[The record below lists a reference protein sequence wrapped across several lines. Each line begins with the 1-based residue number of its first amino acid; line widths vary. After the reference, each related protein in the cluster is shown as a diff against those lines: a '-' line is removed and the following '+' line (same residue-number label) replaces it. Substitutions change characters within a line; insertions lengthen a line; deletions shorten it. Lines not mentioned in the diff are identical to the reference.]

1 MHLWLSMCMIQWKS
15 KRANSE
21 YIMKISGNTLEVL
34 QNFSSIN
41 NGITVNVGNEIKTIS
56 PMKNIFGKATVE
68 DNFTSEFSVYDLPE
82 FLATISLLG
91 NDAEF
96 EFGDNSV
103 NISGNG
109 ASATYNYAESSM
121 IIAPP
126 EKDITMPNPEI
137 VFDISTEL
145 LSKLQKASAVLS
157 LPDLVL
163 ESNGTVVTLT
173 VRDKKNPTTNNFSEV
188 IMDGDGQTYSM
199 NFKMENIKVVKDEYT
214 VYVSSKGLSHFVAK
228 NKGLEYFIA
237 LEPDSVFG
245 S

>member
-1 MHLWLSMCMIQWKS
+1 
-15 KRANSE
+15 
-21 YIMKISGNTLEVL
+21 MKISDSTLEVL
-34 QNFSSIN
+34 TNFSSIN
-41 NGITVNVGNEIKTIS
+41 NGITVQVGNEIKTIS
-56 PMKNIFGKATVE
+56 PMKNIFGKATIE

-96 EFGDNSV
+96 EFGENSV

-137 VFDISTEL
+137 VFDLNDDL
-145 LSKLQKASAVLS
+145 LSKLKKASSVLS

-163 ESNGTVVTLT
+163 ESDGNVVSLS
-173 VRDKKNPTTNNFSEV
+173 VRDKKNPTSNQFTEV
-188 IMDGDGQTYSM
+188 IADGDGQSYSM
-199 NFKMENIKVVKDEYT
+199 NFKMENIKIVDDEYT
-214 VYVSSKGLSHFVAK
+214 VYVSSKGLAQFVAK

>member
-1 MHLWLSMCMIQWKS
+1 
-15 KRANSE
+15 
-21 YIMKISGNTLEVL
+21 MKISESTFEVL
-34 QNFSSIN
+34 TNFSSIN
-41 NGITVNVGNEIKTIS
+41 NGITVQTGNEIKTIS
-56 PMKNIFGKATVE
+56 PMKNIFGKATVS

-91 NDAEF
+91 TDAEF

-137 VFDISTEL
+137 VFELTTDL
-145 LSKLQKASAVLS
+145 LSKLQKASSVLS

-163 ESNGTVVTLT
+163 ESNGTVVSLS
-173 VRDKKNPTTNNFSEV
+173 VRDKKNPSSNQFTEV
-188 IMDGDGQTYSM
+188 ITDGDGQSYSM
-199 NFKMENIKVVKDEYT
+199 NFKMENIKIVKDEYT
-214 VYVSSKGLSHFVAK
+214 VKVSSKGLAHFGAK
-228 NKGLEYFIA
+228 NKGVEYFIA

>member
-1 MHLWLSMCMIQWKS
+1 
-15 KRANSE
+15 
-21 YIMKISGNTLEVL
+21 
-34 QNFSSIN
+34 
-41 NGITVNVGNEIKTIS
+41 
-56 PMKNIFGKATVE
+56 
-68 DNFTSEFSVYDLPE
+68 
-82 FLATISLLG
+82 
-91 NDAEF
+91 
-96 EFGDNSV
+96 
-103 NISGNG
+103 
-109 ASATYNYAESSM
+109 M

>member
-1 MHLWLSMCMIQWKS
+1 
-15 KRANSE
+15 
-21 YIMKISGNTLEVL
+21 MKISESTFEVL
-34 QNFSSIN
+34 TNFSSIN
-41 NGITVNVGNEIKTIS
+41 NGITVQTGNEIKTIS
-56 PMKNIFGKATVE
+56 PMKNIFGKATVS

-91 NDAEF
+91 TDAEF

-137 VFDISTEL
+137 VFELTTDL
-145 LSKLQKASAVLS
+145 LSKLQKASSVLS

-163 ESNGTVVTLT
+163 ESNGTVVSLS
-173 VRDKKNPTTNNFSEV
+173 VRDKKNPSSNQFTEV
-188 IMDGDGQTYSM
+188 ITDGDGQTYSM
-199 NFKMENIKVVKDEYT
+199 NFKMENIKIVNDEYT
-214 VYVSSKGLSHFVAK
+214 VYVSSKGLAHFVAK
-228 NKGLEYFIA
+228 NKGVEYFIA
-237 LEPDSVFG
+237 LEPDSTFG

>member
-1 MHLWLSMCMIQWKS
+1 
-15 KRANSE
+15 
-21 YIMKISGNTLEVL
+21 MKISDSTFEVL

-41 NGITVNVGNEIKTIS
+41 NGITVQTGNEIKTIS
-56 PMKNIFGKATVE
+56 PMKNIFGKATIE

-96 EFGDNSV
+96 EFGENSV

-137 VFDISTEL
+137 VFDLNDDL
-145 LSKLQKASAVLS
+145 LSKLKKASSVLS

-163 ESNGTVVTLT
+163 ESDGNVVSLS
-173 VRDKKNPTTNNFSEV
+173 VRDKKNPTSNQFTEV
-188 IMDGDGQTYSM
+188 IADGDGQSYSM
-199 NFKMENIKVVKDEYT
+199 NFKMENIKIVDDEYT
-214 VYVSSKGLSHFVAK
+214 VYVSSKGLAQFVAK

>member
-1 MHLWLSMCMIQWKS
+1 
-15 KRANSE
+15 
-21 YIMKISGNTLEVL
+21 MKISDSTFEVL

-41 NGITVNVGNEIKTIS
+41 NGITVQTGSEIKTIS
-56 PMKNIFGKATVE
+56 PMKNIFGKATVS

-91 NDAEF
+91 TDAEF

-137 VFDISTEL
+137 VFELTTDL
-145 LSKLQKASAVLS
+145 LSKLQKASSVLS

-163 ESNGTVVTLT
+163 ESNGTVVSLS
-173 VRDKKNPTTNNFSEV
+173 VRDKKNPSSNQFTEV
-188 IMDGDGQTYSM
+188 ITDGDGQTYSM
-199 NFKMENIKVVKDEYT
+199 NFKMENIKIVNDEYT
-214 VYVSSKGLSHFVAK
+214 VYVSSKGLAHFVAK
-228 NKGLEYFIA
+228 NKGVEYFIA
-237 LEPDSVFG
+237 LEPDSTFG

>member
-1 MHLWLSMCMIQWKS
+1 
-15 KRANSE
+15 
-21 YIMKISGNTLEVL
+21 MKISESTLEVL

-41 NGITVNVGNEIKTIS
+41 NGITVQTGSEIKTIS
-56 PMKNIFGKATVE
+56 PMKNIFGKATIS
-68 DNFTSEFSVYDLPE
+68 DNFTSQFSVYDLPE

-96 EFGDNSV
+96 DFGENSV

-109 ASATYNYAESSM
+109 ASATYNYADASM

-126 EKDITMPNPEI
+126 EKDITMPNPEV
-137 VFDISTEL
+137 VFDLDTNL
-145 LSKLQKASAVLS
+145 LTKLQKASAVLS

-163 ESNGTVVTLT
+163 ESNGTIVSLS
-173 VRDKKNPTTNNFSEV
+173 VRDKKNPSTNEFSEV
-188 IMDGDGQTYSM
+188 IMDGDGQSYVM
-199 NFKMENIKVVKDEYT
+199 NFKMENIKIVKDEYT
-214 VYVSSKGLSHFVAK
+214 VYVSSKGLAHFVAK

-237 LEPDSVFG
+237 LEPDSTFG

>member
-1 MHLWLSMCMIQWKS
+1 
-15 KRANSE
+15 
-21 YIMKISGNTLEVL
+21 MKISGSTLEVL
-34 QNFSSIN
+34 QNFSNIN

-68 DNFTSEFSVYDLPE
+68 DNFTSEFS
-82 FLATISLLG
+82 
-91 NDAEF
+91 
-96 EFGDNSV
+96 DNSV

-145 LSKLQKASAVLS
+145 LSKLQKASSVLS

>member
-1 MHLWLSMCMIQWKS
+1 
-15 KRANSE
+15 
-21 YIMKISGNTLEVL
+21 MKISDSTLEVL
-34 QNFSSIN
+34 TNFSSIN
-41 NGITVNVGNEIKTIS
+41 NGITVQVGNEIKTIS
-56 PMKNIFGKATVE
+56 PMKNIFGKATIE

-96 EFGDNSV
+96 EFGENSV

-137 VFDISTEL
+137 VFDLNDDL
-145 LSKLQKASAVLS
+145 LSKLKKASSVLS

-163 ESNGTVVTLT
+163 ESDGNVVSLS
-173 VRDKKNPTTNNFSEV
+173 VRDKKNPTSNQFTEV
-188 IMDGDGQTYSM
+188 IADGDGQSYSM
-199 NFKMENIKVVKDEYT
+199 NFKMENIKIVDDEYT
-214 VYVSSKGLSHFVAK
+214 VYVSSKGLAQFVAK

-245 S
+245 SW

>member
-1 MHLWLSMCMIQWKS
+1 
-15 KRANSE
+15 
-21 YIMKISGNTLEVL
+21 MKISDSTLEVL
-34 QNFSSIN
+34 TNFSSIN
-41 NGITVNVGNEIKTIS
+41 NGITVQVGNEIKTIS
-56 PMKNIFGKATVE
+56 PMKNIFGKATIE

-96 EFGDNSV
+96 EFGENSV

-126 EKDITMPNPEI
+126 EKDITMLNPEI
-137 VFDISTEL
+137 VFDLNDDL
-145 LSKLQKASAVLS
+145 LSKLKKASSVLS

-163 ESNGTVVTLT
+163 ESDGNVVSLS
-173 VRDKKNPTTNNFSEV
+173 VRDKKNPTSNQFTEV
-188 IMDGDGQTYSM
+188 IADGDGQSYSM
-199 NFKMENIKVVKDEYT
+199 NFKMENIKIVDDEYT
-214 VYVSSKGLSHFVAK
+214 VYVSSKGLAQFVAK

>member
-1 MHLWLSMCMIQWKS
+1 
-15 KRANSE
+15 
-21 YIMKISGNTLEVL
+21 MKISDSTLEVL
-34 QNFSSIN
+34 TNFSSIN
-41 NGITVNVGNEIKTIS
+41 NGITVHIGNEIKTIS
-56 PMKNIFGKATVE
+56 PMKNIFGKATIE

-96 EFGDNSV
+96 DFGSNSV

-137 VFDISTEL
+137 VFDMNDDL
-145 LSKLQKASAVLS
+145 LSKLKKASSVLS

-163 ESNGTVVTLT
+163 ESDGNVVSLS
-173 VRDKKNPTTNNFSEV
+173 VRDKKNPTSNQFTEV
-188 IMDGDGQTYSM
+188 IADGDGQSYSM
-199 NFKMENIKVVKDEYT
+199 NFKMENIKIVDDEYT
-214 VYVSSKGLSHFVAK
+214 VYVSSKGLAQFVAK

>member
-1 MHLWLSMCMIQWKS
+1 
-15 KRANSE
+15 
-21 YIMKISGNTLEVL
+21 MKISGNTLEVL

-41 NGITVNVGNEIKTIS
+41 NGITDNIGNEIKTIS

-91 NDAEF
+91 SDAEF

>member
-1 MHLWLSMCMIQWKS
+1 
-15 KRANSE
+15 
-21 YIMKISGNTLEVL
+21 MKISGNTLEVL

-41 NGITVNVGNEIKTIS
+41 NGITVNIGNEIKTIS

-91 NDAEF
+91 SDAEF

-214 VYVSSKGLSHFVAK
+214 VYVLSKGLSHFGAK

>member
-1 MHLWLSMCMIQWKS
+1 
-15 KRANSE
+15 
-21 YIMKISGNTLEVL
+21 MKISGNTLEVL

-41 NGITVNVGNEIKTIS
+41 NGITVNIGNEIKTIS

-91 NDAEF
+91 SDAEF

-173 VRDKKNPTTNNFSEV
+173 VRDKKNPSSNQFSEV
-188 IMDGDGQTYSM
+188 IMDGDGQTYTM

-214 VYVSSKGLSHFVAK
+214 VKVSSKGLSQFVAK

>member
-1 MHLWLSMCMIQWKS
+1 
-15 KRANSE
+15 
-21 YIMKISGNTLEVL
+21 MKISDSTLEVL
-34 QNFSSIN
+34 TNFSSIN
-41 NGITVNVGNEIKTIS
+41 NGITVQVGNEIKTIS
-56 PMKNIFGKATVE
+56 PMKNIFGKATIE

-96 EFGDNSV
+96 DFGSNSV

-137 VFDISTEL
+137 VFDMNDDL
-145 LSKLQKASAVLS
+145 LSKLKKASSVLS

-163 ESNGTVVTLT
+163 ESDGNVVSLS
-173 VRDKKNPTTNNFSEV
+173 VRDKKNPTSNQFTEV
-188 IMDGDGQTYSM
+188 IADGDGQSYSM
-199 NFKMENIKVVKDEYT
+199 NFKMENIKIVDDEYT
-214 VYVSSKGLSHFVAK
+214 VYVSSKGLAQFVAK

>member
-1 MHLWLSMCMIQWKS
+1 
-15 KRANSE
+15 
-21 YIMKISGNTLEVL
+21 MKISGNTLEVL
-34 QNFSSIN
+34 QNFSNIN
-41 NGITVNVGNEIKTIS
+41 NGITVNVGSEIKTIS

-96 EFGDNSV
+96 EFGENSV

-137 VFDISTEL
+137 VFDISTDL

-188 IMDGDGQTYSM
+188 IMDGDGQNPPSEVRKLLKYW
-199 NFKMENIKVVKDEYT
+199 NEKNI
-214 VYVSSKGLSHFVAK
+214 
-228 NKGLEYFIA
+228 
-237 LEPDSVFG
+237 
-245 S
+245 

>member
-1 MHLWLSMCMIQWKS
+1 
-15 KRANSE
+15 
-21 YIMKISGNTLEVL
+21 MKISGNTLEVL

-41 NGITVNVGNEIKTIS
+41 NGITVNIGNEIKTIS

-91 NDAEF
+91 SDAEF

-245 S
+245 SE

>member
-1 MHLWLSMCMIQWKS
+1 
-15 KRANSE
+15 
-21 YIMKISGNTLEVL
+21 MKISESTLEVL

-41 NGITVNVGNEIKTIS
+41 NGITVQTGSEIKTIS
-56 PMKNIFGKATVE
+56 PMKNIFGKATIS

-91 NDAEF
+91 DDADF
-96 EFGDNSV
+96 DFGEKFV

-109 ASATYNYAESSM
+109 SSATYNYADASM

-137 VFDISTEL
+137 VFDLSTDL

-163 ESNGTVVTLT
+163 ESNGTVVSLA
-173 VRDKKNPTTNNFSEV
+173 VRDKKNPTTNQFTEV
-188 IMDGDGQTYSM
+188 IADGDGQTYSM

-214 VYVSSKGLSHFVAK
+214 VKVSSKGLSQFIAK

-237 LEPDSVFG
+237 LEPDSTFG

>member
-1 MHLWLSMCMIQWKS
+1 
-15 KRANSE
+15 
-21 YIMKISGNTLEVL
+21 MKISESTFEVL

-41 NGITVNVGNEIKTIS
+41 NGITVQTGNEIKTIS
-56 PMKNIFGKATVE
+56 PMKNIFGKATLS

-96 EFGDNSV
+96 NFGDNSV
-103 NISGNG
+103 NISGDG
-109 ASATYNYAESSM
+109 ASATYNYAAASM

-126 EKDITMPNPEI
+126 EKDITMPNPEV
-137 VFDISTEL
+137 VFELSTTL
-145 LSKLQKASAVLS
+145 LSKLQKASSVLS

-163 ESNGTVVTLT
+163 ESNGTVVTLN
-173 VRDKKNPTTNNFSEV
+173 VRDKKNPTSNHFSEV

-214 VYVSSKGLSHFVAK
+214 VYVSAKGLSHFVAK
-228 NKGLEYFIA
+228 NKGVEYFIA